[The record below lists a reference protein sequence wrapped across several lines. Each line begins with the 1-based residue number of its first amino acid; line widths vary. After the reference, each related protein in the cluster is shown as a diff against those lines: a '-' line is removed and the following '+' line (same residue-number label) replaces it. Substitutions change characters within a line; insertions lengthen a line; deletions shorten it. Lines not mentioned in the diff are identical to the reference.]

1 MCVSNVQHSVPING
15 ALVPIYGAPVRQFS
29 SGPPRR
35 PGGDGSPLS
44 FPLRRRRQHQLL
56 PCRGRRNPRKVPIR
70 CHPVPISAILD
81 LPTIKG
87 QAFWD
92 GLGFVLQMLGLFGWI
107 CDVEVS
113 WGWIRICVADV
124 DDGLR
129 LIKVR
134 FKADSG
140 AMERLRMFFKK

>member
-1 MCVSNVQHSVPING
+1 
-15 ALVPIYGAPVRQFS
+15 
-29 SGPPRR
+29 
-35 PGGDGSPLS
+35 
-44 FPLRRRRQHQLL
+44 
-56 PCRGRRNPRKVPIR
+56 
-70 CHPVPISAILD
+70 
-81 LPTIKG
+81 
-87 QAFWD
+87 
-92 GLGFVLQMLGLFGWI
+92 MLGLLGWI